1 MANIIDANGMSPLD
15 ADQVIRKSVTV
26 LSSGDLAQRVAVIG
40 GNLVPSEYN
49 EIELTYVTAGN
60 GIGEIE
66 TVTYKYSGSTVA
78 VLTLSYD
85 GTSRLINVV
94 RS

>member
-1 MANIIDANGMSPLD
+1 M
-15 ADQVIRKSVTV
+15 
-26 LSSGDLAQRVAVIG
+26 LAQRVAVIG

-66 TVTYKYSGSTVA
+66 TVTYKYSGNTVA